1 MNCRQFR
8 QFYSD
13 FADGF
18 LDDSEGLGFQLHMAG
33 CDSCRR
39 FHEAL
44 QQGCS
49 TLQRMAPPAASFD
62 FDSRLFERIM
72 QECEQERATPR
83 LRQWYG
89 LAGAALVIA
98 AVGVVGWEARTWVA
112 PRHQRPAQNGAAAR
126 AADAFVVRLADDTTI
141 RYPGHLPVL
150 PVSSD
155 SQRSPSRPAR
165 SFEITVDWMNP

>member
-18 LDDSEGLGFQLHMAG
+18 LDDSEGLGFQLHMAE
-33 CDSCRR
+33 CESCRR

-49 TLQRMAPPAASFD
+49 ALQRMEPPTTSFD
-62 FDSRLFERIM
+62 FDSRLFDRIM
-72 QECEQERATPR
+72 QECEQERSVPG
-83 LRQWYG
+83 LRHWSG
-89 LAGAALVIA
+89 LAGAALIVA
-98 AVGVVGWEARTWVA
+98 TVGVVVWEARAWVA
-112 PRHQRPAQNGAAAR
+112 PRQQPANAGPSAR
-126 AADAFVVRLADDTTI
+126 AAEVFVVRLGDDTTI

-150 PVSSD
+150 PVSRD
-155 SQRSPSRPAR
+155 SFRSATRPAQ
-165 SFEITVDWMNP
+165 SFEITVDWMTP